1 VNIIN
6 GQLETLTATIYD
18 PFQSYYYFPITAEA
32 NAFINLYFDLVEM
45 HRRRLET
52 LIAISKTEA
61 ELLQYY
67 SEVKR
72 ELSIASTKF
81 FREVDRGTNPS
92 QMENWRK
99 KIILQ

>member
-1 VNIIN
+1 
-6 GQLETLTATIYD
+6 LET
-18 PFQSYYYFPITAEA
+18 F
-32 NAFINLYFDLVEM
+32 
-45 HRRRLET
+45 
-52 LIAISKTEA
+52 IAISKTEA
-61 ELLQYY
+61 DLLQYY
-67 SEVKR
+67 SGVKR